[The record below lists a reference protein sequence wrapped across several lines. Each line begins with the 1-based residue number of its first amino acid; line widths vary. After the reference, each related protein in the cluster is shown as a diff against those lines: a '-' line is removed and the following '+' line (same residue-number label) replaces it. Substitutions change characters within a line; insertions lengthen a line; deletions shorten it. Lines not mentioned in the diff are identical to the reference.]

1 MVKANYTLSNSAKV
15 VNGLVEMATQST
27 FYVHVRLLK
36 EFVLVSACW
45 EALILVRDDKVSVS
59 ALRLAAFSHLW
70 VMSWSTSACFTR
82 YGYLPWSAFDSHLD
96 LSCWRPWCLA
106 LAFVLRA

>member
-1 MVKANYTLSNSAKV
+1 MVKANYTLSNSAQV

-45 EALILVRDDKVSVS
+45 EALILVRDDKVLGLCLEAS
-59 ALRLAAFSHLW
+59 
-70 VMSWSTSACFTR
+70 CF
-82 YGYLPWSAFDSHLD
+82 
-96 LSCWRPWCLA
+96 
-106 LAFVLRA
+106 